1 MVRIVNS
8 TKSLAFLSNRVP
20 VIFSRHP
27 GRRGFEF
34 SASSDSHCRP
44 IEISASTPTDHV
56 IPTYAYLQ
64 TTFSAVSTDVMLSH
78 KWRVILLSVGRC
90 VKISTCSCVL
100 DVRHLWAD
108 CCRASTGNAGGSL
121 TSSVWFSIV
130 TVTRE
135 AWSLPAS
142 CTWVIR
148 CHDSTSVVRSC
159 SVNACCRRVRSG
171 RTTRSVAVAAAWS
184 PTAVLRRVR
193 AGSCRREDA
202 PVAVSRTTTPSSPC
216 LKPSPWMTR
225 SSPCRPQAETTS
237 ALTPE
242 STASRC
248 DVSRLGSVTARHL
261 VVDVSQTA
269 ALNRGRHLCSAG
281 RPSHWALAHTFLFSC
296 PATFGELCL
305 FCVTGR

>member
-1 MVRIVNS
+1 
-8 TKSLAFLSNRVP
+8 
-20 VIFSRHP
+20 
-27 GRRGFEF
+27 
-34 SASSDSHCRP
+34 
-44 IEISASTPTDHV
+44 
-56 IPTYAYLQ
+56 
-64 TTFSAVSTDVMLSH
+64 MLSH

-202 PVAVSRTTTPSSPC
+202 PAAVSRTTTPSSPC

-225 SSPCRPQAETTS
+225 VRADLKPRRRRRWLRSQPQA
-237 ALTPE
+237 
-242 STASRC
+242 
-248 DVSRLGSVTARHL
+248 VVTFHVL
-261 VVDVSQTA
+261 A
-269 ALNRGRHLCSAG
+269 ALLHGI
-281 RPSHWALAHTFLFSC
+281 
-296 PATFGELCL
+296 
-305 FCVTGR
+305 